1 MRTTSG
7 QKNPHEDDSVV
18 SPAVDKDA
26 IPVDDEEREVVDQP
40 SKSLPILI
48 SGSTHAETLAPP
60 HEDTAVETAA
70 DDEGDIDFGDLDA
83 FDEILSASFAVGMEI
98 PTVSGSEVQRLS
110 GRHSPTPTHITPST
124 SIPPVEM
131 PTNLLTTISTLLN
144 QPLDSLAADGDA
156 KQFLLESISSLSKA
170 ALPSSV
176 RPFYQSLC
184 RFTEDLLEKVPKVD
198 AAKASFSQAA
208 QQLEAF
214 DKELEK
220 SLKAKDLASTKL
232 AAGESR
238 AQEMTQEINQVE
250 ERLKVLK
257 AKKQTLDQAV
267 GKLRLD
273 IVKAENR
280 LSNKQSQRQAKSSL
294 VEEARKSLE
303 DVQAAKDGVAKQQEE
318 LKLVVRG
325 FLA

>member
-1 MRTTSG
+1 MLR
-7 QKNPHEDDSVV
+7 H
-18 SPAVDKDA
+18 
-26 IPVDDEEREVVDQP
+26 
-40 SKSLPILI
+40 LC
-48 SGSTHAETLAPP
+48 PP
-60 HEDTAVETAA
+60 PENTPLEIAA
-70 DDEGDIDFGDLDA
+70 DDDDGDIDFGDLDA
-83 FDEILSASFAVGMEI
+83 FDEILSASFAVDAEI

-110 GRHSPTPTHITPST
+110 GRHSPTPTHITPSM
-124 SIPPVEM
+124 SIPSVEM

-144 QPLDSLAADGDA
+144 QPLDALAADGDA
-156 KQFLLESISSLSKA
+156 KQSLLESISSLSKA

-184 RFTEDLLEKVPKVD
+184 RFIEDLLEKVPKVD

-214 DKELEK
+214 DKELEG

-238 AQEMTQEINQVE
+238 AQKMAQEIAQVE

-257 AKKQTLDQAV
+257 TKKQILDQAV

-273 IVKAENR
+273 IVKADNR
-280 LSNKQSQRQAKSSL
+280 LSNKQSQGQAKSSF
-294 VEEARKSLE
+294 VEEARKSFE
-303 DVQAAKDGVAKQQEE
+303 NVQAARDEVAKQQEK
-318 LKLVVRG
+318 LKLVVRAL
-325 FLA
+325 LA